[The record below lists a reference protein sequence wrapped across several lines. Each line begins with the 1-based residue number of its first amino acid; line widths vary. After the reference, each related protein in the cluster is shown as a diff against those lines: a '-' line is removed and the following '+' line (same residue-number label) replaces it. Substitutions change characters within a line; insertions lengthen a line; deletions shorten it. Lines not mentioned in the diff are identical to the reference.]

1 MNRKKIQRQL
11 SAYLDRE
18 LNEEEKLAV
27 ERYLSGCQESA
38 ETFENLQRNSQLMS
52 KLRQPTPSGIWEGVQ
67 SRIEEESKDS
77 WKARFAILIREWFLR
92 PIPVVSSAVLI
103 AVFAFSLFVL
113 NVDQDSLADP
123 LDFYLIAHSEQ
134 TAVFWLMGEDSS
146 SQESSVDTNFV
157 VSDDSQVYL
166 DTYFGH

>member
-38 ETFENLQRNSQLMS
+38 KTFENLQRNSQLMS

-67 SRIEEESKDS
+67 SRIEEENKGS
-77 WKARFAILIREWFLR
+77 WKSRFTLPVRGWFLH
-92 PIPVVSSAVLI
+92 PIPVASIVVLI
-103 AVFAFSLFVL
+103 TVFAFSLFIF
-113 NVDQDSLADP
+113 NVDRNLLADP

-134 TAVFWLMGEDSS
+134 TTGFWLMGEDSS
-146 SQESSVDTNFV
+146 SQESSVDANFT
-157 VSDDSQVYL
+157 VSDESQAYL
-166 DTYFGH
+166 DTYFGY